1 MANYS
6 AIHETVIRDIVDI
19 ISDVKDGGEH
29 LFNRNTFKS
38 VSHASD
44 QMTLVFP
51 VLCSSSVSVTSATMV
66 AKAIERKA
74 ATMLQMLFSAINI
87 NSTNNGIDYLR
98 QFHTNLKM
106 DDAISIDSYIDMLN
120 NLDIEEAT
128 KLNHNKEFQA
138 IKEDLK
144 YYTNYIIP
152 EAINPVALTEYRVI
166 NTYGK
171 EKVIHKKKPVNEVE
185 FDTIDYQNFKRF
197 ADTTKNQLLPSDV
210 KKANEIVPTMLIV
223 NFINDAEEC
232 PIESSMVIGVKA
244 KLYPINS
251 GDIMERLYSRNQ
263 DNNGFL
269 KLIRATTREIS
280 FFKDFIFAVDK
291 AKIDALSSSRRGSS
305 SKLWKIL
312 ERRSLKSKIRRALM
326 QPNDASAIS
335 TLVVSQEEV
344 EFLKKNYNVHID
356 NPRVIRPIME
366 AYNLMGVVLVNELDE
381 TCSFIFDTGSD
392 VYEKV
397 AFRSLERED
406 KDNDFKKMI
415 NLMTKMR

>member
-6 AIHETVIRDIVDI
+6 TIHETVIRDIVDV
-19 ISDVKDGGEH
+19 ISDFKDQGEEY
-29 LFNRNTFKS
+29 FNKTSIKS
-38 VSHASD
+38 VSNASD
-44 QMTLVFP
+44 KMTLVFP
-51 VLCSSSVSVTSATMV
+51 VLCASTVSIESATMV

-87 NSTNNGIDYLR
+87 NNTSSGLDYLR
-98 QFHTNLKM
+98 QFHTNLKL
-106 DDAISIDSYIDMLN
+106 DDAITIEDYIEGLDSIDTGKSVNLN
-120 NLDIEEAT
+120 EDFRAVV
-128 KLNHNKEFQA
+128 
-138 IKEDLK
+138 EDLK
-144 YYTNYIIP
+144 HYTNYIVP
-152 EAINPVALTEYRVI
+152 EAINPVALTEYRVV

-171 EKVIHKKKPVNEVE
+171 ERVIHRKQKGSITEAG
-185 FDTIDYQNFKRF
+185 FDRTDYANFKRF
-197 ADTTKNQLLPSDV
+197 ADTTKNQLIPTDV
-210 KKANEIVPTMLIV
+210 KKANEIVPTMLVV
-223 NFINDAEEC
+223 NFINNSIDE
-232 PIESSMVIGVKA
+232 PVESSMVIGVKA

-251 GDIMERLYSRNQ
+251 ADVMERLYSRNQ

-280 FFKDFIFAVDK
+280 FFKDFIFAIDK

-305 SKLWKIL
+305 SKVWKIL
-312 ERRSLKSKIRRALM
+312 ERRSLKSRIRRALR

-366 AYNLMGVVLVNELDE
+366 AYNLMGVVIVNELDE

>member
-6 AIHETVIRDIVDI
+6 TIHETVIRDIVDVI
-19 ISDVKDGGEH
+19 TDFRDGGEEY
-29 LFNRNTFKS
+29 LNRTSIKS

-44 QMTLVFP
+44 KMTLVFP
-51 VLCSSSVSVTSATMV
+51 VLCASTVSVESATMV

-74 ATMLQMLFSAINI
+74 ATMLQMLFSAMNM
-87 NSTNNGIDYLR
+87 NNTSNGLDYLR
-98 QFHTNLKM
+98 QFHTNLKL
-106 DDAISIDSYIDMLN
+106 DDAITIEDYIEGLDSIDTGKSVNLN
-120 NLDIEEAT
+120 EEFRAVV
-128 KLNHNKEFQA
+128 
-138 IKEDLK
+138 EDLK
-144 YYTNYIIP
+144 HYTNYIVP
-152 EAINPVALTEYRVI
+152 EAINPVALTEYRVV

-171 EKVIHKKKPVNEVE
+171 ERVIHKKKSVNEVG
-185 FDTIDYQNFKRF
+185 FDQTDYNDFKRF
-197 ADTTKNQLLPSDV
+197 ADTTKNQLIPTDV
-210 KKANEIVPTMLIV
+210 KKANEVVPTMLVV

-232 PIESSMVIGVKA
+232 PVESSMIIGVKA

-251 GDIMERLYSRNQ
+251 ADVMERLYSRNQ

-269 KLIRATTREIS
+269 KLVRATTREIS
-280 FFKDFIFAVDK
+280 FFKDFIFAIDK

-305 SKLWKIL
+305 SKVWKIL
-312 ERRSLKSKIRRALM
+312 ERRSLKS
-326 QPNDASAIS
+326 NDASAIS

-366 AYNLMGVVLVNELDE
+366 AYNLMGVVIVNELDE

>member
-6 AIHETVIRDIVDI
+6 TIHETVIRDIVDV
-19 ISDVKDGGEH
+19 ISDFKDQGEEY
-29 LFNRNTFKS
+29 FNKTSIKS
-38 VSHASD
+38 VSNASD
-44 QMTLVFP
+44 KMTLVFP
-51 VLCSSSVSVTSATMV
+51 VLCASTVSIESATMV

-74 ATMLQMLFSAINI
+74 ATMLQMLFSAMNM
-87 NSTNNGIDYLR
+87 NSTSNGLDYLR
-98 QFHTNLKM
+98 QFHTNLKL
-106 DDAISIDSYIDMLN
+106 DDAITIEDYIEGLDSIDTGKSVNLN
-120 NLDIEEAT
+120 EDFRAVV
-128 KLNHNKEFQA
+128 
-138 IKEDLK
+138 EDLK
-144 YYTNYIIP
+144 HYTNYIVP
-152 EAINPVALTEYRVI
+152 EAINPVALTEYRVV

-171 EKVIHKKKPVNEVE
+171 ERVIHRKPKGSITEAE
-185 FDTIDYQNFKRF
+185 FDQTDYANFKRF
-197 ADTTKNQLLPSDV
+197 ADTSKNQLIPTDV
-210 KKANEIVPTMLIV
+210 KKANEIVPTMLVV
-223 NFINDAEEC
+223 NFINNSIDE

-251 GDIMERLYSRNQ
+251 ADVMERLYSRNQ

-280 FFKDFIFAVDK
+280 FFKDFIFAIDK

-305 SKLWKIL
+305 SKVWKIL
-312 ERRSLKSKIRRALM
+312 ERRSLKSRIRRGLR

-366 AYNLMGVVLVNELDE
+366 AYNLMGVVIVNELDE

>member
-6 AIHETVIRDIVDI
+6 TIHETVIRDIVDVI
-19 ISDVKDGGEH
+19 TDFKDEGEEY
-29 LFNRNTFKS
+29 FNRTSIKS
-38 VSHASD
+38 VSNASD
-44 QMTLVFP
+44 KMTLVFP
-51 VLCSSSVSVTSATMV
+51 VLCASTVSIESATMV

-74 ATMLQMLFSAINI
+74 ATMLQMLFSAINM
-87 NSTNNGIDYLR
+87 NKTSSGLDYLR
-98 QFHTNLKM
+98 QFHTNLKL
-106 DDAISIDSYIDMLN
+106 DDAITIEDYIEGLDSIDTGKSVNLN
-120 NLDIEEAT
+120 EDFRAVV
-128 KLNHNKEFQA
+128 
-138 IKEDLK
+138 EDLK
-144 YYTNYIIP
+144 HYTNYIVP

-171 EKVIHKKKPVNEVE
+171 ERVIHRKQKDSITEAR
-185 FDTIDYQNFKRF
+185 FDQTDYANFKRF
-197 ADTTKNQLLPSDV
+197 ADTTKNQLIPTDV

-223 NFINDAEEC
+223 NFINNSIDE
-232 PIESSMVIGVKA
+232 PIEASMVIGVKA

-251 GDIMERLYSRNQ
+251 ADVMERLYSRNQ

-280 FFKDFIFAVDK
+280 FFKDFVFAIDK

-305 SKLWKIL
+305 SKVWKIL
-312 ERRSLKSKIRRALM
+312 ERRSLKSRIRRGFK
-326 QPNDASAIS
+326 QPNDATAIS

-366 AYNLMGVVLVNELDE
+366 AYNLMGVVIVNELDE

>member
-6 AIHETVIRDIVDI
+6 TIHETVIRDIVDVI
-19 ISDVKDGGEH
+19 TDFRDEGEEY
-29 LFNRNTFKS
+29 LNRTSIKS

-44 QMTLVFP
+44 KMTLVFP
-51 VLCSSSVSVTSATMV
+51 VLCASTVSVESATMV

-74 ATMLQMLFSAINI
+74 ATMLQMLFSAINM
-87 NSTNNGIDYLR
+87 NNTSSGLDYLR
-98 QFHTNLKM
+98 QFHTNLKL
-106 DDAISIDSYIDMLN
+106 DDAITIEDYIEGLDSIDTGKSVNLN
-120 NLDIEEAT
+120 ED
-128 KLNHNKEFQA
+128 FRA
-138 IKEDLK
+138 IVEDLK
-144 YYTNYIIP
+144 HYTNYIVP
-152 EAINPVALTEYRVI
+152 EAINPVALTEYRVV

-171 EKVIHKKKPVNEVE
+171 ERVIHRKPKSSITEAE
-185 FDTIDYQNFKRF
+185 FDQSDYANFKRF
-197 ADTTKNQLLPSDV
+197 ADATKNQLIPTDV
-210 KKANEIVPTMLIV
+210 KKANEVVPTMLVV
-223 NFINDAEEC
+223 NFINNSIDD
-232 PIESSMVIGVKA
+232 PVESSMVIGVKA

-251 GDIMERLYSRNQ
+251 ADVMERLYSRNQ

-269 KLIRATTREIS
+269 KLVRATTREIS
-280 FFKDFIFAVDK
+280 FFKDFIFAIDK

-305 SKLWKIL
+305 SKVWKIL
-312 ERRSLKSKIRRALM
+312 ERRSLKSKIRRALR

-366 AYNLMGVVLVNELDE
+366 AYNLMGVVIVNELDE

>member
-6 AIHETVIRDIVDI
+6 TIHETVIRDIVDV
-19 ISDVKDGGEH
+19 ISDFKDQGEEY
-29 LFNRNTFKS
+29 FNKASIKS
-38 VSHASD
+38 VSNASD
-44 QMTLVFP
+44 KMTLVFP
-51 VLCSSSVSVTSATMV
+51 VLCASTVSIESATMV

-87 NSTNNGIDYLR
+87 NNTSSGLDYLR
-98 QFHTNLKM
+98 QFHTNLKL
-106 DDAISIDSYIDMLN
+106 DDAITIEDYIEGLDSIDTGKSVNLN
-120 NLDIEEAT
+120 ED
-128 KLNHNKEFQA
+128 FRA
-138 IKEDLK
+138 IVEDLK
-144 YYTNYIIP
+144 HYTNYIVP
-152 EAINPVALTEYRVI
+152 EAINPVALTEYRVV

-171 EKVIHKKKPVNEVE
+171 ERVIHRKPKDSITEAE
-185 FDTIDYQNFKRF
+185 FDQTDYANFKRF
-197 ADTTKNQLLPSDV
+197 ADTSKNQLIPTDV
-210 KKANEIVPTMLIV
+210 KKANEIVPTMLVV
-223 NFINDAEEC
+223 NFINNSIDE
-232 PIESSMVIGVKA
+232 PIEASMVIGVKA

-251 GDIMERLYSRNQ
+251 ADVMERLYSRNQ

-280 FFKDFIFAVDK
+280 FFKDFIFAIDK

-305 SKLWKIL
+305 SKVWKIL
-312 ERRSLKSKIRRALM
+312 ERRSLKSRIRRGLR

-366 AYNLMGVVLVNELDE
+366 AYNLMGVVIVNELDE

>member
-6 AIHETVIRDIVDI
+6 TIHETVIKDIVDI
-19 ISDVKDGGEH
+19 IMDVKDDNYEF
-29 LFNRNTFKS
+29 FNRPNYKS
-38 VSHASD
+38 LSHASD

-51 VLCSSSVSVTSATMV
+51 ILCASTVSVESATMV

-87 NSTNNGIDYLR
+87 NNTRNGIDYLR
-98 QFHTNLKM
+98 QFHTNLKL
-106 DDAISIDSYIDMLN
+106 DDAITIEDYIEALDSIDTGKPINLN
-120 NLDIEEAT
+120 EEFRAVV
-128 KLNHNKEFQA
+128 
-138 IKEDLK
+138 EDLK
-144 YYTNYIIP
+144 HYTNYIVP
-152 EAINPVALTEYRVI
+152 ESINPVALTEYRVI

-171 EKVIHKKKPVNEVE
+171 ERVIHKKKPVNEVG
-185 FDTIDYQNFKRF
+185 FDQTDYNDFKRF
-197 ADTTKNQLLPSDV
+197 ADATKNQLIATDV
-210 KKANEIVPTMLIV
+210 KKANEVVPTMLVV
-223 NFINDAEEC
+223 NFINDAEDNPVET
-232 PIESSMVIGVKA
+232 SMVIGVKA
-244 KLYPINS
+244 KIYPINS
-251 GDIMERLYSRNQ
+251 SDVMERLYSRNQ

-269 KLIRATTREIS
+269 KLVRATTREIS
-280 FFKDFIFAVDK
+280 FFKDFVFAIDK

-312 ERRSLKSKIRRALM
+312 ERRALKSRIRQGLKM
-326 QPNDASAIS
+326 KNDASAIS

-366 AYNLMGVVLVNELDE
+366 AYNLMGVVIVNELDE

>member
-6 AIHETVIRDIVDI
+6 TIHETVIRDIVDVI
-19 ISDVKDGGEH
+19 TDFKDQGEEY
-29 LFNRNTFKS
+29 FNKTSIKS
-38 VSHASD
+38 VSNASD
-44 QMTLVFP
+44 KMTLVFP
-51 VLCSSSVSVTSATMV
+51 VLCASTVSIESATMV

-87 NSTNNGIDYLR
+87 NNTSSGLDYLR
-98 QFHTNLKM
+98 QFHTNLKL
-106 DDAISIDSYIDMLN
+106 DDAITIEDYIEGLDSIDTGKSVNLN
-120 NLDIEEAT
+120 EDFRAVV
-128 KLNHNKEFQA
+128 
-138 IKEDLK
+138 EDLK
-144 YYTNYIIP
+144 HYTNYIVP
-152 EAINPVALTEYRVI
+152 EAINPVALTEYRVV

-171 EKVIHKKKPVNEVE
+171 ERVIHRKQKSSITEAG
-185 FDTIDYQNFKRF
+185 FDRTDYANFKRF
-197 ADTTKNQLLPSDV
+197 ADTTKNQLIPTDV
-210 KKANEIVPTMLIV
+210 KKANEIVPTMLVV
-223 NFINDAEEC
+223 NFINNSIDE
-232 PIESSMVIGVKA
+232 PIEASMVIGVKA

-251 GDIMERLYSRNQ
+251 ADVMERLYSRNQ

-280 FFKDFIFAVDK
+280 FFKDFIFAIDK

-305 SKLWKIL
+305 SKVWKIL
-312 ERRSLKSKIRRALM
+312 ERRSLKSRIRRGFK
-326 QPNDASAIS
+326 QPNDATAIS

-366 AYNLMGVVLVNELDE
+366 AYNLMGVVIVNELDE